1 MLGTTAFV
9 FVAFVLRAAFSSM
22 SAVANQLSLEPVG
35 KSCSDICSECYNV
48 YVRITQWMN
57 YTPEFQPMIV
67 LVSSPVALLVA
78 LWGMTPKA
86 TLQLM
91 KSSKRQMLLPPK
103 PVKGALR
110 KL

>member
-1 MLGTTAFV
+1 
-9 FVAFVLRAAFSSM
+9 
-22 SAVANQLSLEPVG
+22 
-35 KSCSDICSECYNV
+35 
-48 YVRITQWMN
+48 MN